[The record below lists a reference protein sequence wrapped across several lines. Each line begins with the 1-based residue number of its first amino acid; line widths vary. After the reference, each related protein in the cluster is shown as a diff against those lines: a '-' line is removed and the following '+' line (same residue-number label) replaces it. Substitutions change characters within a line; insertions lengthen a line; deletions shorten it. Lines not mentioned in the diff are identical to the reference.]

1 MPGPEGVPPV
11 PPGRARSFSTDRLR
25 TALFRADR
33 LRASPFRAA
42 RFGASLFRTS
52 APLSPELGEP
62 SSPETGASP
71 PLASRASP
79 PPEPGAVAVTETE
92 EGRRPKAVAGPKPGC
107 GRARRTVVRFVLAA
121 GGVFALAAP
130 TGAAPVRLG
139 PPPSAVE
146 VSPGVCGRPWPLP
159 RTGLQTFVLHN
170 AAAAPTDIHLV
181 DARTGAVLGEVEGI
195 APGAHR
201 RLTAGLGPGTYAF
214 VCLPEDGDPVLGP
227 AVRVPATARDA
238 TVGQSGGPAALPVT
252 REELT
257 PPTLDYQR
265 WVAARIDRLVTAT
278 DILRAAVDS
287 GDRAAAR
294 AAWLPAH
301 LDYAR
306 LGAAYD
312 AFGDAGRAIDGDTAG
327 LPGGVTDPGFTGF
340 HRVEHGLWHGER
352 GPALRAA
359 AHRLASDVHALR
371 ERWSRTRMD
380 PADLGRRAHEILEDT
395 LQHELTG
402 RTDHGS
408 GSGLATARAHLDG
421 TRAVLGR
428 LRPLLQGRY
437 PDLPALDRRLGH
449 AGRLL
454 DRFGPVEGDG
464 DWTPLDRLTPADRR
478 RVDAAIGDLAE
489 RLASVATLC
498 EPRRTP

>member
-1 MPGPEGVPPV
+1 M
-11 PPGRARSFSTDRLR
+11 
-25 TALFRADR
+25 
-33 LRASPFRAA
+33 
-42 RFGASLFRTS
+42 
-52 APLSPELGEP
+52 
-62 SSPETGASP
+62 
-71 PLASRASP
+71 
-79 PPEPGAVAVTETE
+79 
-92 EGRRPKAVAGPKPGC
+92 
-107 GRARRTVVRFVLAA
+107 VRFVLVV
-121 GGVFALAAP
+121 GGVLVLAAP
-130 TGAAPVRLG
+130 SGAAPVRLG
-139 PPPSAVE
+139 PPPSVVE
-146 VSPGVCGRPWPLP
+146 VSPGACGRPWPLP

-170 AAAAPTDIHLV
+170 TAAAPTDIHLV

-195 APGAHR
+195 APGARR
-201 RLTAGLGPGTYAF
+201 RLMAGLGPGTYAF
-214 VCLPEDGDPVLGP
+214 VCLPEDADPVLGP
-227 AVRVPATARDA
+227 AVRVHATARDA
-238 TVGQSGGPAALPVT
+238 ATGQSSGPAALPVT

-265 WVAARIDRLVTAT
+265 WAAARIDRLVTAT
-278 DILRAAVDS
+278 DVLRAAVDS

-327 LPGGVTDPGFTGF
+327 LPGGVADPGFTGF

-352 GPALRAA
+352 GPALRVA

-428 LRPLLQGRY
+428 LRPLLRGRY
-437 PDLPALDRRLGH
+437 PDLPALDRRLDH
-449 AGRLL
+449 ATRLL
-454 DRFGPVEGDG
+454 DRFGPVEEDGDG

-498 EPRRTP
+498 EPRRMP